1 MADRKM
7 DDNIAQFCAV
17 TGASTK
23 DARKFLDKYK
33 RADVAIDA
41 YYNNPA
47 EFATSTR
54 HQHTAVP
61 SSSKLT
67 TLFNQYKDPHAD
79 EITIDGTIK
88 LCEDLGVNPEDV
100 VLLAIAFELKSRRIG
115 EWNKQ
120 GWIEGWKNLGCD
132 SITAMRVV
140 LPELRN
146 KLATDPAYFR
156 KVYHHTFDFA
166 RSEGQ
171 RSLAIDT
178 AQDFWKLLL
187 PHGLAGG
194 AVSHTKDV
202 SEDGD
207 VSMEHED
214 GWQSEYLQWWFDFLN
229 EKGGKGV
236 SKDTWA
242 MFLDFVRTINSTFI
256 NYDMEAAWPS
266 TIDDF
271 VEYAKARLGSGA

>member
-7 DDNIAQFCAV
+7 DDNVAQFCAV

-23 DARKFLDKYK
+23 DARSFLQKYK

-47 EFATSTR
+47 EFATSSR
-54 HQHTAVP
+54 HSHTAAP
-61 SSSKLT
+61 STSKLT
-67 TLFNQYKDPHAD
+67 TLFSRYKDPNAD

-88 LCEDLGVNPEDV
+88 LCEDLEVNPEDV
-100 VLLAIAFELKSRRIG
+100 VLLAVAFELKSKRMG

-120 GWIEGWKNLGCD
+120 GWVEGWKSLGCD
-132 SITAMRVV
+132 SIAAMKAI
-140 LPELRN
+140 LPQLRN
-146 KLATDPAYFR
+146 RLATDPAYFQ
-156 KVYHHTFDFA
+156 KVYKHTFDFA
-166 RSEGQ
+166 RAEGQ

-178 AQDFWKLLL
+178 AQDFWKLLI

-194 AVSHTKDV
+194 AVSHTKDI

-207 VSMEHED
+207 VSMEHEE
-214 GWQSEYLQWWFDFLN
+214 GWQPDYLEWWFEFLN

-236 SKDTWA
+236 SKDTWG
-242 MFLDFVRTINSTFI
+242 MFLDFVRTINATFT

-271 VEYAKARLGSGA
+271 VKYAKARLGSPA